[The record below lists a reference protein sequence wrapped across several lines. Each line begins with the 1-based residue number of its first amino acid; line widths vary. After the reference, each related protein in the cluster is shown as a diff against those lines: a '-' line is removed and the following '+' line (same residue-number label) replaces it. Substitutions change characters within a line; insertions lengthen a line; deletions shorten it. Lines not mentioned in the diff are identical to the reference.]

1 MLEPVPDR
9 GTRVLAPSPV
19 DQDLL
24 AAIGLAQQGDEQAFR
39 VLYRAVQPRLH
50 RYLRV
55 LVGQDAED
63 VASEAWLQIAR
74 DLKSF
79 RGDVD
84 GFRAWAATVARRR
97 ALDHLR
103 QRRRRP
109 VTEAPPEW
117 LPEPAARE
125 DTAEGAIEAMTTD
138 AALALIAEL
147 PRDQAEAVVLRAV
160 IGLDA
165 KSAAE
170 VLGKRPGAV
179 RTAAYRGLHTL
190 AARLD
195 QRGVTLSGYSS
206 LRDV

>member
-1 MLEPVPDR
+1 MLQPVPDR
-9 GTRVLAPSPV
+9 RTRVIAESTV
-19 DQDLL
+19 DPDLL
-24 AAIGLAQQGDEQAFR
+24 EAIGRAQRGDEHAFR
-39 VLYRAVQPRLH
+39 VLYRAVQPRLY

-63 VASEAWLQIAR
+63 VASETWLQIAR

-79 RGDVD
+79 KGDVD

-103 QRRRRP
+103 QKRRRP

-117 LPEPAARE
+117 LPEPPARE
-125 DTAEGAIEAMTTD
+125 DTAEGAIEAMSTE
-138 AALALIAEL
+138 AALALIAQL

-179 RTAAYRGLHTL
+179 RTAAYRGLHAL

-195 QRGVTLSGYSS
+195 QQGVTLLDASA
-206 LRDV
+206 LRDA